1 MVLTVPPGNARRRH
15 RSSGGQSANERP
27 HDVSP
32 KPANLTCSRQ
42 VTSWISRQ
50 GQTGLG
56 LEAQQ
61 QVIMDYL
68 NGGKWTLVANFTEV
82 EPGKDADTNRS
93 QLEKALRMCRF
104 HRATRDGC

>member
-1 MVLTVPPGNARRRH
+1 M
-15 RSSGGQSANERP
+15 
-27 HDVSP
+27 
-32 KPANLTCSRQ
+32 
-42 VTSWISRQ
+42 RQ

-82 EPGKDADTNRS
+82 EPGKDDTNRS

-104 HRATRDGC
+104 HRATRHGC